1 MQQVAVKYAAMHRTD
16 CESCIPGSSVAKTLV
31 SFWEMEGANVT
42 FGKRE
47 KCFAEEEAIIWGDWG
62 IVELWANTQSG
73 KILLH
78 EVSPG
83 LQESHV
89 YLKHG
94 YGMLRLQETCVLK
107 SQLHNLNVSTSYIRE
122 AI

>member
-1 MQQVAVKYAAMHRTD
+1 MLCGGRSNNLGRLGGCGTVDKYPA
-16 CESCIPGSSVAKTLV
+16 
-31 SFWEMEGANVT
+31 
-42 FGKRE
+42 RE
-47 KCFAEEEAIIWGDWG
+47 
-62 IVELWANTQSG
+62 NPG